1 MAFQPRQYP
10 LVNAPQI
17 QPLSLS
23 DLMNTYR
30 SFQGMQDDRKE
41 RAYVDTERARVA
53 EDRSVLQSAQSSRL
67 PPDQVE
73 AQLAQLGRG
82 DLVPV
87 FKETWSALEASRLGL
102 KKLKDEEQERRA
114 DYLGAL
120 AAGIKRA
127 KFEPMA
133 VEWALTEAEADGHDV
148 APIREQ
154 IQARP
159 EMLPSLVD
167 DLIEKSPTQRKWFA
181 DEADRTLSQ
190 TREERFLQESKE
202 READRQADNARLER
216 ESRDREADRRA
227 DNARLAAGSP
237 DRVTQEDRRQAE
249 QWRATQLNDLE
260 IQRRGKTDRL
270 GDPINPMSQAEY
282 EAAKDRIERA
292 FNASLGIATPPAP
305 PVAPRSGRD
314 ASRAGR
320 RGATTGR
327 GAQAPAT
334 EQVVTKAEVE
344 AVAQRRGITVEEAER
359 LAAAEGFLV
368 R

>member
-41 RAYVDTERARVA
+41 RAYVDTEGARVA

-114 DYLGAL
+114 ATMGAL
-120 AAGIKRA
+120 AAGSKRA
-127 KFEPMA
+127 EVVTERGELEPMA

-154 IQARP
+154 LQARP

-227 DNARLAAGSP
+227 DNARLVAGSP

-260 IQRRGKTDRL
+260 TQRRGKTDRL

-282 EAAKDRIERA
+282 EAAKDRIER
-292 FNASLGIATPPAP
+292 GC
-305 PVAPRSGRD
+305 
-314 ASRAGR
+314 
-320 RGATTGR
+320 
-327 GAQAPAT
+327 
-334 EQVVTKAEVE
+334 
-344 AVAQRRGITVEEAER
+344 
-359 LAAAEGFLV
+359 
-368 R
+368 